1 MDLTPID
8 IQQQQFAAAWRGYDT
23 GEVREF
29 LTAVAQT
36 MANQAQKIAELKAE
50 QAVQV
55 RTLAQLQERENDV
68 KETMLTAQRAME
80 EARGRTDA
88 QVQII
93 LGKAENE
100 AQRIVGDAQNRHTQ
114 LTTQVGELERQKVR
128 LIEELRHILGTHSRI
143 LEVHVQES
151 QRRQDVGAPS
161 ARAVLD
167 RLAAPRPPAPTS

>member
-1 MDLTPID
+1 
-8 IQQQQFAAAWRGYDT
+8 
-23 GEVREF
+23 
-29 LTAVAQT
+29 
-36 MANQAQKIAELKAE
+36 
-50 QAVQV
+50 
-55 RTLAQLQERENDV
+55 
-68 KETMLTAQRAME
+68 ME

-128 LIEELRHILGTHSRI
+128 LIEELRHILGTHSRL

>member
-8 IQQQQFAAAWRGYDT
+8 IQQQQFAASWRGYDAS
-23 GEVREF
+23 EVRDF
-29 LTAVAQT
+29 LTTVAQA

-68 KETMLTAQRAME
+68 KETMLVAQRAME
-80 EARGRTDA
+80 EARSRTDA

-128 LIEELRHILGTHSRI
+128 LVEELRHVLGTHSRI

-151 QRRQDVGAPS
+151 QRRQEAAPPS

-167 RLAAPRPPAPTS
+167 RLAAPRPPAPIS